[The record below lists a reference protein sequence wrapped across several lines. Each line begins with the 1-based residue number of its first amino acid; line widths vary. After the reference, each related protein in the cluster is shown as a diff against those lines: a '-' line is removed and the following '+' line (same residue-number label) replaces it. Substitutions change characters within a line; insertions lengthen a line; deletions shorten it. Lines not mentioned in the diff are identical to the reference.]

1 MNLKR
6 FFPPFLEAFCTFHGV
21 RFGNV
26 HVNALHSLSM
36 TKDGALEKFILCT
49 RCSLQLRSSPIT
61 WKCQHVHGH
70 QDKHVKYKDLS
81 QEAQANVVV
90 DGETKDQLQ
99 RVYAKEEGLLGAKG
113 EPWFVQCKE
122 DAKSGL
128 NNVTFQFTKH
138 TDRSSY

>member
-1 MNLKR
+1 MPYILWYINLSGQFSTVFLR
-6 FFPPFLEAFCTFHGV
+6 LVLWRDAIDNHWVRRDAMPFSTTLLHCT
-21 RFGNV
+21 
-26 HVNALHSLSM
+26 
-36 TKDGALEKFILCT
+36 C
-49 RCSLQLRSSPIT
+49 CSLQLRSSPIT
-61 WKCQHVHGH
+61 WKCQHFHGH